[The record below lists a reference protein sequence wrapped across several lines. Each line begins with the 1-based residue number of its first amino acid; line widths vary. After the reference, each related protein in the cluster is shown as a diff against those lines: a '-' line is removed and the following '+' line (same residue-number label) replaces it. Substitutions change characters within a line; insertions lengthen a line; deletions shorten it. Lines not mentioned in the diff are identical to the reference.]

1 MSSRGKRTS
10 LSGLLRQHPAPYQAR
25 QAEGDETNRRFAFS
39 LVDDYGAAA
48 AAAGAAGAAG
58 AASPALTMASTT
70 LEQKR
75 SAAAART
82 ARERQAEQKHY
93 MRSRRAGVDAQFR
106 DAAARAGKMHVYSV
120 QEVQDKAAQDY
131 RTAAMSAMSGGPGV
145 PLEPPPPRLHQAAA
159 AADPPAAALPLPP
172 ASQMS
177 VDMRLA
183 SAESK
188 RRTPTRSKSPS
199 PRHARFVSSPA
210 MFPDTGRRAK
220 PTASSDFVRS
230 PSSSSSSSSS
240 SADEP

>member
-10 LSGLLRQHPAPYQAR
+10 LSGLLRQHPAPYQVR

-93 MRSRRAGVDAQFR
+93 MRSRRAGVDADSPQPGGVLGER
-106 DAAARAGKMHVYSV
+106 TPQDASR
-120 QEVQDKAAQDY
+120 Q
-131 RTAAMSAMSGGPGV
+131 
-145 PLEPPPPRLHQAAA
+145 L
-159 AADPPAAALPLPP
+159 
-172 ASQMS
+172 
-177 VDMRLA
+177 
-183 SAESK
+183 
-188 RRTPTRSKSPS
+188 RTPTQQPTPS
-199 PRHARFVSSPA
+199 PRHGEHQLTHRDSRDQPIGPAQRPLGHAAPAAGRTDGARLAAERDEAVVVPLGAGEPGKAVLGVTAGQIAFDLAPYI
-210 MFPDTGRRAK
+210 GRKRA
-220 PTASSDFVRS
+220 VHRL
-230 PSSSSSSSSS
+230 
-240 SADEP
+240 